1 MNEYK
6 NIMFFISTVGHGLG
20 GHFYSLRDIANSLSN
35 HCKVC
40 IVNIGKKKS
49 PVLENLSYEVYFIPF
64 CGTNFLYAYKELKKV
79 YKSFNPD
86 ILHAFDTEVFFFTRI
101 LSLLTRKPAI
111 LTKCGGPNPKK
122 FFPAAKNLILFSKE
136 NYDYFQHKKNLN
148 LALIPNR
155 IIEPA
160 VDNERINLLKS
171 KYNLDNKFVIL
182 RIGRVTKHYQKTI
195 EQTINLV
202 HHLIKAGFTVCF
214 IHIGKIQDTNL
225 LKDLMNLCYKLE
237 LSDSV
242 FFEYDDIFIKNASEL
257 IGLGDFIVGTGRGF
271 MEASAAG
278 KWILVPNDNTTFPLL
293 VTQDNF
299 DIAFKFNF
307 SPRIV
312 CNISPTE
319 NLKSIEKIITNNIKQ
334 CDFARQWFDSYFNIN
349 NAIEKYLNYYSM
361 AIYDKKIHLS
371 NLILHFIKLIKNFI

>member
-1 MNEYK
+1 M
-6 NIMFFISTVGHGLG
+6 
-20 GHFYSLRDIANSLSN
+20 
-35 HCKVC
+35 
-40 IVNIGKKKS
+40 
-49 PVLENLSYEVYFIPF
+49 
-64 CGTNFLYAYKELKKV
+64 
-79 YKSFNPD
+79 
-86 ILHAFDTEVFFFTRI
+86 
-101 LSLLTRKPAI
+101 
-111 LTKCGGPNPKK
+111 
-122 FFPAAKNLILFSKE
+122 
-136 NYDYFQHKKNLN
+136 N